1 MESRTR
7 GTFLRIRV
15 LVLFD
20 LLSLCDLGV
29 LSGAGVRI
37 GSVGGTVSDKEAVGI
52 YRFDGIGLL
61 AHCRCLRLHG
71 WISFQGSARDFF
83 ISHCGLVGKG
93 SHDDRSLF
101 GIVFDE
107 SFENIHAGVMRA
119 SVVFDGVLDE
129 LESR

>member
-52 YRFDGIGLL
+52 YRFDGIGREPRMGVFVSKSAGGPSCVSEISAWLL
-61 AHCRCLRLHG
+61 WLFLSEFG
-71 WISFQGSARDFF
+71 LEFGDF
-83 ISHCGLVGKG
+83 L
-93 SHDDRSLF
+93 LQ
-101 GIVFDE
+101 
-107 SFENIHAGVMRA
+107 A
-119 SVVFDGVLDE
+119 LDFLME
-129 LESR
+129 